1 MSQNKE
7 HYHHR
12 SEAEEER
19 GVGGF
24 FLVVFVF
31 FAEFEGYKQDQSPE
45 KRGSSEELEVTFNVK
60 MEERAVKEEVDSDE
74 TPSGEAN

>member
-1 MSQNKE
+1 MKRKRKE
-7 HYHHR
+7 
-12 SEAEEER
+12 
-19 GVGGF
+19 GLGFLGGCF
-24 FLVVFVF
+24 CF

-74 TPSGEAN
+74 TPSREAN

>member
-1 MSQNKE
+1 MSQNKQ
-7 HYHHR
+7 HYRHH

-19 GVGGF
+19 GVWGFF
-24 FLVVFVF
+24 FLVCF